1 MIASMLGFSN
11 AFYDETKM
19 INDIKFG
26 IEQEQIIDDEEP
38 KDWLV
43 WCRVTRFI
51 NSFQYLWE
59 VFQRFWF
66 SKLPSMNSQ
75 TRK

>member
-1 MIASMLGFSN
+1 MYKSNHKGNSVFKFVKFLFYRLKRIIYLVMIASMLGFSN

-38 KDWLV
+38 KD
-43 WCRVTRFI
+43 
-51 NSFQYLWE
+51 
-59 VFQRFWF
+59 
-66 SKLPSMNSQ
+66 
-75 TRK
+75 